1 MSKGAS
7 EMTYTA
13 DFLHP
18 GVRLREWFETG
29 KKAVIERRSRRSS
42 YLRTL
47 YELECSS
54 DRDLADLG
62 FSRLS
67 IKEIA
72 YETAYGD
79 QSSQTVNPRT

>member
-1 MSKGAS
+1 
-7 EMTYTA
+7 MTYTA

-29 KKAVIERRSRRSS
+29 KNAVIERRLRRSS

-72 YETAYGD
+72 YESAYGD
-79 QSSQTVNPRT
+79 QSSQTLNPRT

>member
-1 MSKGAS
+1 MSNGVA
-7 EMTYTA
+7 EMSYTA

-42 YLRTL
+42 YLQTL

-54 DRDLADLG
+54 DRELADLG

>member
-1 MSKGAS
+1 MSKGVS
-7 EMTYTA
+7 EMTHTA

-29 KKAVIERRSRRSS
+29 KKAVIERRSRRRS

-54 DRDLADLG
+54 DRELADLG

-72 YETAYGD
+72 YESAYGV
-79 QSSQTVNPRT
+79 QSSQTANTRT

>member
-29 KKAVIERRSRRSS
+29 KKALIERRSRRSS
-42 YLRTL
+42 YLQTL

>member
-1 MSKGAS
+1 
-7 EMTYTA
+7 MTYA
-13 DFLHP
+13 AEFLHP
-18 GVRLREWFETG
+18 GVRLREWFDAG
-29 KKAVIERRSRRSS
+29 KKEVIERRSRRSS
-42 YLRTL
+42 YLQTL

-54 DRDLADLG
+54 DRELADLG

-79 QSSQTVNPRT
+79 QSLQTVNPRT